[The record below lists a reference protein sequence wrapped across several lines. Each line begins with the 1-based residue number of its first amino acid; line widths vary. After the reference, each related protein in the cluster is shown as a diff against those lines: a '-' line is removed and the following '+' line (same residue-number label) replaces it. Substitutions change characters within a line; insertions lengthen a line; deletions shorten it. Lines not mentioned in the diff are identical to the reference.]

1 MALGGLLLAGGLGT
15 AGLLL
20 RRRRDRMRRLAADL
34 AAAQA
39 AAAAEAAMALDPMEE
54 AIATVGQD
62 IQIRI
67 SSLNALNE
75 LIDQR
80 PDEAL
85 AVVRAWIEEGA
96 PA

>member
-1 MALGGLLLAGGLGT
+1 
-15 AGLLL
+15 
-20 RRRRDRMRRLAADL
+20 
-34 AAAQA
+34 
-39 AAAAEAAMALDPMEE
+39 MEE

-85 AVVRAWIEEGA
+85 AVVRHWIQEGISA
-96 PA
+96 